1 MTRRGPVD
9 PRLAR
14 LSAPARRWIAV
25 AALLAAL
32 RVVGVLAFGVL
43 VGTVA
48 AGLIVGDG
56 TVADYAGH
64 LFALSVIAVTRA
76 SIAWA
81 EARFG
86 RRAGAELSLIHI

>member
-32 RVVGVLAFGVL
+32 VAVAGPSAGVLGAAVVL
-43 VGTVA
+43 VPACLLA
-48 AGLIVGDG
+48 ALWHLRAVSR
-56 TVADYAGH
+56 AD
-64 LFALSVIAVTRA
+64 R
-76 SIAWA
+76 
-81 EARFG
+81 EARG
-86 RRAGAELSLIHI
+86 RHLMAAV